1 MDSLSV
7 QLYAFAVTMI
17 AGASI
22 GFIFDLYRVIRSL
35 LRPGAVVTVVMDLFF
50 WVVAAPVIIIYLLMA
65 NWGELRLYVLIGI
78 VLGSAFYYLL
88 FSSMVIRLFISLL
101 NLIGHIISFLC
112 QLFFSIVV
120 WPVKVLQ
127 DLFLTFNA
135 RRRGELIKFE
145 SGWRFAVEGR
155 PALAVRFIP
164 FGGGNNLLRQQGKSG
179 FQNSPL

>member
-135 RRRGELIKFE
+135 RRRGRSWIKFE
-145 SGWRFAVEGR
+145 SGWRGLR
-155 PALAVRFIP
+155 WRSGLRWQSRFIP
-164 FGGGNNLLRQQGKSG
+164 FWRRQ
-179 FQNSPL
+179 